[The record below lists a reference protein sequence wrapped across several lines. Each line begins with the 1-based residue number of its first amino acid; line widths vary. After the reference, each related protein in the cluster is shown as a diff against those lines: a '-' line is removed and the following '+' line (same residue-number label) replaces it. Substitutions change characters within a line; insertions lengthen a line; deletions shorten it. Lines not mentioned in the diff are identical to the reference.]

1 MKNKT
6 TAEINFPV
14 SEEVL
19 LERYGE
25 IMTAVDSAVFERIPE
40 VLRSWD
46 TIVEGAGTIASLICL
61 HKILFGGLFEF
72 AGQVRTCNIS
82 KGSFRFANY
91 MFLNAILPV
100 IEQMPQSSFVEITEK
115 YVEMNIAHPFREGN
129 GRVARLWL
137 DAMLE
142 RELGF
147 RINWAKI
154 TRDDYMSAMQRS
166 IINTAELRELLEG
179 ARLEDLADSDAF
191 MLSVRKSYE
200 YETEH

>member
-1 MKNKT
+1 MKNKIR
-6 TAEINFPV
+6 AEINFPV
-14 SEEVL
+14 SEKVL
-19 LERYGE
+19 SERYDE
-25 IMTAVDSAVFERIPE
+25 IMAAVDSAVFEHIPE

-46 TIVEGAGTIASLICL
+46 TIVEGAGTIDSLICL

-115 YVEMNIAHPFREGN
+115 YVEMNISHPFREGN

-179 ARLEDLADSDAF
+179 SRLEDLADRDAF
-191 MLSVRKSYE
+191 MLSVKKSYE
-200 YETEH
+200 YETD